1 MRRLKHEFLQSR
13 FPGPLRRTPFFGGG
27 CAYQGGEYER
37 ISWIRSLGLVSG
49 NLNLEGPI
57 WKDRTSFNIAL
68 RRTWLDV
75 LTAPVLAIVNKKNKK
90 NGERINVRYAFH
102 DLNARIDHRFSDRS
116 RMYLSLYNGN
126 DVLKVGS
133 EDFAYSEYTSE
144 YRNTIDAY
152 MRWGNLVASAGW
164 TYAFSNKLF
173 GNCPVSIRD
182 IVLKSD
188 IKRKMFPVRK
198 VIPDIS
204 ILWTRRPM

>member
-1 MRRLKHEFLQSR
+1 MKEFHGS
-13 FPGPLRRTPFFGGG
+13 
-27 CAYQGGEYER
+27 A
-37 ISWIRSLGLVSG
+37 SLGLVSG

-152 MRWGNLVASAGW
+152 MLAGRMRSVIS
-164 TYAFSNKLF
+164 YSE
-173 GNCPVSIRD
+173 NCPVSIRD

>member
-1 MRRLKHEFLQSR
+1 M
-13 FPGPLRRTPFFGGG
+13 
-27 CAYQGGEYER
+27 
-37 ISWIRSLGLVSG
+37 VSG